1 MMNYPNKLI
10 SVKDSVL
17 ISMLKIVQ
25 SIPTAGINCIEL
37 QIAVSDVMDIEDFVE
52 ATTTL
57 FAISYISIDEYGIIK
72 RLC

>member
-1 MMNYPNKLI
+1 MKNYPNKLI

-17 ISMLKIVQ
+17 MSMLKIVQ

-37 QIAVSDVMDIEDFVE
+37 QTTVSQVVGIEDFIE
-52 ATTTL
+52 AMTNL
-57 FAISYISIDEYGIIK
+57 FAISYISIDKHGIIK

>member
-1 MMNYPNKLI
+1 MKNYPNKLI

-17 ISMLKIVQ
+17 MSMLRIIQ
-25 SIPTAGINCIEL
+25 TIPSVGIACIEL
-37 QIAVSDVMDIEDFVE
+37 QMDMSRVMDLEEFVE
-52 ATTTL
+52 AMTNL

>member
-1 MMNYPNKLI
+1 MKNYPNKLI

-17 ISMLKIVQ
+17 MSMLKIAQ

-37 QIAVSDVMDIEDFVE
+37 QTTVSQVVGIEDFIE
-52 ATTTL
+52 AMTNL
-57 FAISYISIDEYGIIK
+57 FAISYISIDKHGIIK